1 MSVLEV
7 KKISFS
13 YGQEIL
19 FKHAEARLFQDDHTV
34 LVGPNGA
41 GKSTFMK
48 MLAKELNPDEGS
60 IEWLPHLKVGYLD
73 QFLKLPK
80 EIYVEVYLHDAFQAL
95 FDLETKMLQYYEQ
108 ASQVDPDEAMKLLH
122 YAQDIQEQ
130 LEDKD
135 FYQIKSKVDNVI
147 GGLGLSEHVLKQS
160 LETLSGGM
168 KAKVMLAKLLLDDYD
183 VLLLDEPT
191 NFLDVKHI
199 DFLANYLINF
209 PKAFLVI
216 SHDELFLNKIAKT
229 VLAIEGVTIERY
241 KGSFEF
247 YLKERDIRKQLQQKS
262 FNEQQQKIKKEE
274 AFIQKNIVRASTTKR
289 AQSRRKML
297 EKVVRIAPPKK
308 RRTYSFSFPYSG
320 RSGEK
325 VLQIHDLLIG
335 YESPLLE
342 PIQQIIRRQ
351 QKVAITGKNGIGKT
365 TLLKTILGE
374 LSSLGGS
381 YEWIDTASISYYAQ
395 IYETKSKQTAYQYL
409 RSYYPDE
416 EDKFIYQMLGSYGL
430 TYEMAHR
437 ALHTL
442 SGGEQT
448 KMRLAVMKQQKSNV
462 LILDEPT
469 NHLDEDAKQALIE
482 ALIAY
487 EGTLILVS
495 HEISF
500 YEAVCDEVIELF
512 Q

>member
-1 MSVLEV
+1 MSVLEI

-13 YGQEIL
+13 YGQEQL

-41 GKSTFMK
+41 GKSTLMK
-48 MLAKELNPDEGS
+48 MLAKELSPDEGA
-60 IEWLPHLKVGYLD
+60 IEWLPHIKVGYLD

-80 EIYVEVYLHDAFQAL
+80 NMSVEVYLHDAFQSL
-95 FDLETKMLQYYEQ
+95 FDLESKMLHYYES
-108 ASQVDPDEAMKLLH
+108 ASHVDHDAAMTLMH

-135 FYQIKSKVDNVI
+135 FYHIKSKVDNVI
-147 GGLGLSEHVLKQS
+147 SGLGLSEHVLTQT

-168 KAKVMLAKLLLDDYD
+168 KAKVMLAKLLLDEYD

-191 NFLDVKHI
+191 NFLDVRHI

-241 KGSFEF
+241 KGNFEF
-247 YLKERDIRKQLQQKS
+247 YLKERDIRQQLQQKS
-262 FNEQQQKIKKEE
+262 FSEQQQKIKKEE

-297 EKVVRIAPPKK
+297 NKIVRIAPPKK
-308 RRTYSFSFPYSG
+308 RRTYSFSFPFSG
-320 RSGEK
+320 RTGEK
-325 VLQIHDLLIG
+325 VLSIHELLIG
-335 YESPLLE
+335 YETPLLE
-342 PIQQIIRRQ
+342 PITQLIRRQ
-351 QKVAITGKNGIGKT
+351 QKVAIIGKNGIGKT
-365 TLLKTILGE
+365 TLLKTIMNE
-374 LSSLGGS
+374 IHSLGGT
-381 YEWIDTASISYYAQ
+381 YDWIDTSKIAYYAQ
-395 IYETKSKQTAYQYL
+395 VYESTSQHTAYQYL
-409 RSYYPDE
+409 RSFYPDE
-416 EDKFIYQMLGSYGL
+416 DDKFIYQMLGSYGL
-430 TYEMAHR
+430 TYDMAHR
-437 ALHTL
+437 PLQTL

-469 NHLDEDAKQALIE
+469 NHLDEDAKNALIE
-482 ALIAY
+482 ALQVY
-487 EGTLILVS
+487 EGTLIIVS
-495 HEISF
+495 HEIPF
-500 YEAVCDEVIELF
+500 YEAVCDEVIELY